1 MAIGPHGE
9 IFQNFEGVDNLNTG
23 VAGVQKQMNDI
34 LDRIEAQVARLD
46 DSWEGKAN
54 EAYADTQ
61 RRWSQARLGLNQVL
75 AEISGTVGR
84 GNEEMRITDKMNAA
98 RYGG

>member
-1 MAIGPHGE
+1 MAFGSNGE
-9 IFQNFEGVDNLNTG
+9 IFQNFEGVDTLNAG
-23 VAGVQKQMNDI
+23 VAGVQKQMNSI
-34 LDRIEAQVARLD
+34 LDGIEAQVARLD

-84 GNEEMRITDKMNAA
+84 GNEQMQITERMNAA
-98 RYGG
+98 RHGG